1 MLGYIGKKMSTIIY
15 IVHYIFVYIMW
26 IFLVRTVN
34 NDMLVY
40 KDIMSYMSPILVSVL
55 SIILAYFV
63 NFIQNRRKIVL

>member
-15 IVHYIFVYIMW
+15 IVHYIFVDIMW